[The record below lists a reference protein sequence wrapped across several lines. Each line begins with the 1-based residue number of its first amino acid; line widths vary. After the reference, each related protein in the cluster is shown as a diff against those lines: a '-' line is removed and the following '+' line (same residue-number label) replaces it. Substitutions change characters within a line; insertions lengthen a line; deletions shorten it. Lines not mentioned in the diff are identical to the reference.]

1 MLTFQ
6 PPRTESPKISL
17 AARRSLAIPVA
28 AMAVVMYVNADPD
41 ASAGLVIGFAAFAPA
56 FATLI
61 VLLYRPFFVPSDRL
75 ETARR

>member
-1 MLTFQ
+1 LLTFQ

-28 AMAVVMYVNADPD
+28 AMAVVMYVTADPD
-41 ASAGLVIGFAAFAPA
+41 ASAGLVIGFAAFA
-56 FATLI
+56 TLI
-61 VLLYRPFFVPSDRL
+61 LLLYRPFFVPSDRL

>member
-1 MLTFQ
+1 LLTFQ

-28 AMAVVMYVNADPD
+28 LAVVMYVTADPD

-61 VLLYRPFFVPSDRL
+61 LLLYRPFFVPSDRL